1 MKGCDPEWKEPMMQA
16 RLQAIYEALTAA
28 LAQAERAL
36 DEVDDDDEYDLDE
49 VVALRTQAEELVTRL
64 RAIEAGLQ

>member
-1 MKGCDPEWKEPMMQA
+1 MHA
-16 RLQAIYEALTAA
+16 RLHAIYEAMTAA

-36 DEVDDDDEYDLDE
+36 DEVDDEAAYTIDE

-64 RAIEAGLQ
+64 RALEAGLQ

>member
-1 MKGCDPEWKEPMMQA
+1 MMQA
-16 RLQAIYEALTAA
+16 RLQAIYEAMTAA

-36 DEVDDDDEYDLDE
+36 DEVDDDDAYTIED

-64 RAIEAGLQ
+64 RALEAGLR

>member
-1 MKGCDPEWKEPMMQA
+1 MHA
-16 RLQAIYEALTAA
+16 RLQAIYEAMTAA

-36 DEVDDDDEYDLDE
+36 DEVDDEDQYTLDD

-64 RAIEAGLQ
+64 RALEAGLQ

>member
-1 MKGCDPEWKEPMMQA
+1 MHA
-16 RLQAIYEALTAA
+16 RLQAIYEAMTSA

-36 DEVDDDDEYDLDE
+36 NEVDDDDEYAIDD

-64 RAIEAGLQ
+64 RALEAGLQ

>member
-1 MKGCDPEWKEPMMQA
+1 MQA
-16 RLQAIYEALTAA
+16 RLQTIHEALTAA

-36 DEVDDDDEYDLDE
+36 AEVDDEDEYDLDE

-64 RAIEAGLQ
+64 RALEAGLQ

>member
-1 MKGCDPEWKEPMMQA
+1 MATSLKEPTMHA
-16 RLQAIYEALTAA
+16 RLQAIYEALTTA

-36 DEVDDDDEYDLDE
+36 GEVDDEDEYDIDD

-64 RAIEAGLQ
+64 RALEAGLQ

>member
-1 MKGCDPEWKEPMMQA
+1 MQA
-16 RLQAIYEALTAA
+16 RLQTIYEALTAA

-36 DEVDDDDEYDLDE
+36 DEVDDDAEYALND

-64 RAIEAGLQ
+64 RALEAGLQ

>member
-1 MKGCDPEWKEPMMQA
+1 MQA
-16 RLQAIYEALTAA
+16 RLQAIYEAMTAA

-36 DEVDDDDEYDLDE
+36 DEVDDEGEYALDD

-64 RAIEAGLQ
+64 RALEAGLQ

>member
-1 MKGCDPEWKEPMMQA
+1 MHA
-16 RLQAIYEALTAA
+16 RLQTIYEALTAA

-36 DEVDDDDEYDLDE
+36 DEVDDEDAYDLDE

-64 RAIEAGLQ
+64 RALEAGLE